1 MGIAIIGS
9 VSQYTRTMK
18 MTMDWKQKKESG
30 NYTKKSDEK
39 TSELDHYRRQLEEIR
54 ENAKEDK
61 SAIYMKLKNGKKLTA
76 EELEYLRDHDPEAY
90 KEAKEIE
97 AEQKR
102 YEEELKRCKTKED
115 VDALKMTYLSS
126 KMAVA
131 KEIANNPNIPKGA
144 KMQLLLKENAKIKA
158 AQEAEL
164 RFKSSSQY
172 ANLPTAEE
180 KAEETEEKRAE
191 LRGEPEKE
199 EAAIRA
205 EEEKDREE
213 SPGTQEGEHVPE
225 EVPEQRESH
234 VSAAEKEIHW
244 IDLRDAAESPR
255 TEREYVREA
264 YRREME
270 AETNTEF
277 REKNRGKH

>member
-1 MGIAIIGS
+1 
-9 VSQYTRTMK
+9 
-18 MTMDWKQKKESG
+18 
-30 NYTKKSDEK
+30 
-39 TSELDHYRRQLEEIR
+39 
-54 ENAKEDK
+54 
-61 SAIYMKLKNGKKLTA
+61 
-76 EELEYLRDHDPEAY
+76 
-90 KEAKEIE
+90 
-97 AEQKR
+97 
-102 YEEELKRCKTKED
+102 
-115 VDALKMTYLSS
+115 
-126 KMAVA
+126 
-131 KEIANNPNIPKGA
+131 
-144 KMQLLLKENAKIKA
+144 MQLLLKENAKIKA

-255 TEREYVREA
+255 TEREFGTIAFLHALRLQKGDGSGDE
-264 YRREME
+264 YRVQG
-270 AETNTEF
+270 
-277 REKNRGKH
+277 EKQG

>member
-1 MGIAIIGS
+1 MGIAMIGS

-39 TSELDHYRRQLEEIR
+39 MSELDFYRRQLEEIR

-61 SAIYMKLKNGKKLTA
+61 SSIYLKLKSGKKLTA
-76 EELEYLRDHDPEAY
+76 EELEYLRDNDPEAY

-102 YEEELKRCKTKED
+102 YEEELKSCKTKED

-131 KEIANNPNIPKGA
+131 KEIASNPNIPKGA

-158 AQEAEL
+158 IQEVDMKF
-164 RFKSSSQY
+164 RQSSTY

-180 KAEETEEKRAE
+180 KAEETEEKRE
-191 LRGEPEKE
+191 QLRGEPEQE
-199 EAAIRA
+199 EGVKR
-205 EEEKDREE
+205 EEEIEE
-213 SPGTQEGEHVPE
+213 SLKKPEGEQTSE
-225 EVPEQRESH
+225 EVWTPEAVL
-234 VSAAEKEIHW
+234 VSGAKKDVHW
-244 IDLRDAAESPR
+244 IDLRESAESPK
-255 TEREYVREA
+255 TEREYAREV
-264 YRREME
+264 YRREMK
-270 AETNTEF
+270 AEIGMEP
-277 REKNRGKH
+277 EKKNRGKH

>member
-1 MGIAIIGS
+1 
-9 VSQYTRTMK
+9 
-18 MTMDWKQKKESG
+18 
-30 NYTKKSDEK
+30 
-39 TSELDHYRRQLEEIR
+39 
-54 ENAKEDK
+54 
-61 SAIYMKLKNGKKLTA
+61 
-76 EELEYLRDHDPEAY
+76 
-90 KEAKEIE
+90 
-97 AEQKR
+97 
-102 YEEELKRCKTKED
+102 
-115 VDALKMTYLSS
+115 MTYLSS

-225 EVPEQRESH
+225 EVPEQREFH

>member
-1 MGIAIIGS
+1 MGLAMIGNIG
-9 VSQYTRTMK
+9 QYTKTMK

-39 TSELDHYRRQLEEIR
+39 TSELDFYRRQLEDIR
-54 ENAKEDK
+54 ENAKDDK
-61 SAIYMKLKNGKKLTA
+61 STIYMKLKSGKKLTA

-97 AEQKR
+97 EEQER

-131 KEIANNPNIPKGA
+131 KEISNNPNIPEGA

-158 AQEAEL
+158 VQEVDIKFRNSA
-164 RFKSSSQY
+164 QY

-180 KAEETEEKRAE
+180 KAEETEEKRAQ
-191 LRGEPEKE
+191 LRGEQEQE
-199 EAAIRA
+199 EGANRT
-205 EEEKDREE
+205 EEENQGE
-213 SPGTQEGEHVPE
+213 SGDESEKGQVSGEAKTQEATHVPE
-225 EVPEQRESH
+225 
-234 VSAAEKEIHW
+234 AEKEIHW
-244 IDLRDAAESPR
+244 IDLREAAKSPKA
-255 TEREYVREA
+255 EREYVHET
-264 YRREME
+264 YRKELE
-270 AETNTEF
+270 WETKTEPKD
-277 REKNRGKH
+277 KNRGRH